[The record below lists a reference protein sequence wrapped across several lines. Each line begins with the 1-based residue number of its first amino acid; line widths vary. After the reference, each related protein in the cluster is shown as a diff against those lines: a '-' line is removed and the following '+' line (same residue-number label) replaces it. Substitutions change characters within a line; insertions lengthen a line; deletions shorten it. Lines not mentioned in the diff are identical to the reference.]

1 MKRSHRSI
9 HITRSGRGFTLLEV
23 LLALGIII
31 LLLATM
37 TRVFDDLVEARTRVR
52 RSMLRTEG
60 IAAALELL
68 TRSADAAVAT
78 GLDGEAGVTGDS
90 VSIRIAR
97 SGVATTRL
105 GDQAKGISPVQDRH
119 AVELAFRDGSI
130 VVRDEDDGATET
142 LVTGLF
148 AIRFRYHDGRDWAD
162 SWNSDASGLPV
173 AIECSIWTAPWP
185 DAAWPAWIPEP
196 EIEDE
201 PPVDDGDAALGIDL
215 DDSFEE
221 FEIGTILESDDPLPV
236 PDHVRVISILDAV
249 PVERLGVTGEDE
261 S

>member
-1 MKRSHRSI
+1 MKRSNRAI
-9 HITRSGRGFTLLEV
+9 HIARSGRGFTLLEV

-68 TRSADAAVAT
+68 TRSADSAVAT

-105 GDQAKGISPVQDRH
+105 GDPTTGISPVQDRH
-119 AVELAFRDGSI
+119 AVELAFRDGEI
-130 VVRDEDDGATET
+130 VVRDEDDGVSET

-148 AIRFRYHDGRDWAD
+148 AIRLRYHDGRDWAD
-162 SWNSDASGLPV
+162 SWDSDASGLPV
-173 AIECSIWTAPWP
+173 AIECAIWTAPWP

-196 EIEDE
+196 EIDDE
-201 PPVDDGDAALGIDL
+201 PPAAEDDVALGSDL
-215 DDSFEE
+215 GDSLEE
-221 FEIGTILESDDPLPV
+221 IEIGTILESDDPLPV

-249 PVERLGVTGEDE
+249 PVERLGMAGEDE

>member
-1 MKRSHRSI
+1 MTRSHPPFRI
-9 HITRSGRGFTLLEV
+9 RRAGRGFTLLEV
-23 LLALGIII
+23 LLALGMII
-31 LLLATM
+31 LLFATM
-37 TRVFDDLVEARTRVR
+37 TRVFDDLVDARTRVR
-52 RSMLRTEG
+52 RSMFQTEG
-60 IAAALELL
+60 IAAAFELL

-105 GDQAKGISPVQDRH
+105 GDSSTGISPVQDRH
-119 AVELAFRDGSI
+119 AVELAFRNGEI
-130 VVRDEDDGATET
+130 VVRDEDDGGTET
-142 LVTGLF
+142 LVSGLF
-148 AIRFRYHDGRDWAD
+148 AVRFRYHDGLEWSD
-162 SWNSDASGLPV
+162 SWSSAASGLPV
-173 AIECSIWTAPWP
+173 AIECSIWTSPWP

-196 EIEDE
+196 ELDDE
-201 PPVDDGDAALGIDL
+201 ASSDDGEAALGIDFEE
-215 DDSFEE
+215 SFEE

-249 PVERLGVTGEDE
+249 PVERLGMAGEDA